1 MYKKYQLGSDD
12 MAKEKINPYDYSLK
26 LRLKTDKT
34 FFGPGVVELLLLI
47 DKTKSINASAKE
59 MKMSYNKSWRIIH
72 DAEKVLEFPLIQ
84 SKVGGTSG
92 GGTVVTDEG
101 KKIIEKFTRFQEEVY
116 SIADDKFKKIFFE
129 E

>member
-1 MYKKYQLGSDD
+1 MEKDKKY
-12 MAKEKINPYDYSLK
+12 PYDYSLK

-72 DAEKVLEFPLIQ
+72 DAEKALNFPLIQ
-84 SKVGGTSG
+84 SKVGGASG
-92 GGTVVTDEG
+92 GGTIVTDEG
-101 KKIIEKFTRFQEEVY
+101 KEIIEKFMKFEEEVY
-116 SIADDKFKKIFFE
+116 KISDELFKKVFFDE
-129 E
+129 